1 MTRQIIQVTVKDDTL
16 YSLSD
21 DGAIRSAKIQLLMVC
36 YNGYII
42 YFQAPKIF
50 TSGSTL
56 FLLQEI
62 SRKLLQKQDISD
74 TELATLKKLVT
85 TKDAMNRDILMLM
98 YGFGCDQ
105 SVANLGII
113 WRVLSLIFSTRFDKS
128 RRYESQRKQCKWRK
142 FTLFFFI
149 TSTI

>member
-1 MTRQIIQVTVKDDTL
+1 MTRQISKVLVKDDTL
-16 YSLSD
+16 YSLSE
-21 DGAIRSAKIQLLMVC
+21 DGAIRSAKLQLLMVSF
-36 YNGYII
+36 NNYII
-42 YFQAPKIF
+42 DSKAPKLF

-74 TELATLKKLVT
+74 SELATLKKLVT

-105 SVANLGII
+105 SVVHLGII
-113 WRVLSLIFSTRFDKS
+113 GRISLIFSTRSDS
-128 RRYESQRKQCKWRK
+128 TGRTESEGK
-142 FTLFFFI
+142 
-149 TSTI
+149 